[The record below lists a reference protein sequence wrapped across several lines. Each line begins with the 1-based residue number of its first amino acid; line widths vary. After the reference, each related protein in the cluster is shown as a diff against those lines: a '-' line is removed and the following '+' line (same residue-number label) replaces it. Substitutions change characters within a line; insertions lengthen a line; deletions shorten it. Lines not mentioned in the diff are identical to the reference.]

1 MAAVDAV
8 ARQTRLRERD
18 SEGLQLWDTPLGP
31 MWFPSRSDL
40 GGPLF
45 ALAQYQVTAYPGIQ
59 VRQGDIVIDGGGY
72 VGDWTRWALN
82 AGAAR
87 VIVVEPSREQLIC
100 IQRNLAEEIRQGRVT
115 ICPRGLWDADGRIY
129 FSHDPANP
137 AADRVTGDAK
147 GAGEWI
153 HLTTI
158 DNLVAELKLERVDV
172 IKLDIEGAESRA
184 IRGARE
190 TLNRFRPQLA
200 VATEHTD
207 DMYQN
212 NRNVIQAVKEVAP
225 FYRVKCG
232 YCNVTLERVVVP
244 ETLYFLP

>member
-1 MAAVDAV
+1 MVSKQV
-8 ARQTRLRERD
+8 R
-18 SEGLQLWDTPLGP
+18 
-31 MWFPSRSDL
+31 L
-40 GGPLF
+40 GGVLF
-45 ALAQYQVTAYPGIQ
+45 ALAQFQVTAYPGIE
-59 VRQGDIVIDGGGY
+59 VRPGDIVIDGGGY
-72 VGDWTRWALN
+72 VGDWTKWALN

-87 VIVVEPSREQLIC
+87 LLVVEPSREQLVC

-115 ICPRGLWDADGRIY
+115 VCPKGLWDAEGRVY
-129 FSHDPANP
+129 FSYDPTNP
-137 AADRVTGDAK
+137 AADRVTENAK

-153 HLTTI
+153 ELTTI
-158 DNLVAELKLERVDV
+158 DKLVAELKLDRVDV

-190 TLNRFRPQLA
+190 TVNRFRPRLA
-200 VATEHTD
+200 IATEHTD

-232 YCNVTLERVVVP
+232 YCNMDQRRQVVP